1 MAKVKDKERIQK
13 HVNIVNRRASF
24 EYQFLV
30 KYTAGIMLKGT
41 EIKSIRE
48 GNVNMSD
55 AFCTFHNDGLYLHQM
70 HIAKF
75 TEGTYNNHEPTR
87 ERKLLLNK
95 RELNQLQKKSQEQG
109 LTIIPIRVFIS
120 DRGFAKVEIALAR
133 GKKLYDKRE
142 DIKAKDQKRELDR
155 SGY

>member
-1 MAKVKDKERIQK
+1 MAKSKEKDRIQK
-13 HVNIVNRRASF
+13 HVNIVNRRASY
-24 EYQFLV
+24 EYQFLT

-55 AFCTFHNDGLYLHQM
+55 AFCTFHNDCLWVQQM

-75 TEGTYNNHEPTR
+75 TEGTYNNHEPMR

-95 RELNQLQKKSQEQG
+95 RELNQLEKKSQEQG
-109 LTIIPIRVFIS
+109 LTIIPIRIFIS
-120 DRGFAKVEIALAR
+120 ERGFAKVEIALAR
-133 GKKLYDKRE
+133 GKKLFDKRE
-142 DIKAKDQKRELDR
+142 DIKAKDQKREMDR

>member
-1 MAKVKDKERIQK
+1 MAKAKDKERIQK

-41 EIKSIRE
+41 EIKAIRE

-55 AFCTFHNDGLYLHQM
+55 AFCTFHNDGLWVHNM

-75 TEGTYNNHEPTR
+75 TEGTYNNHEPIR

-95 RELNQLQKKSQEQG
+95 REINQLEKKLQEQG
-109 LTIIPIRVFIS
+109 LTIIPIRIFIS
-120 DRGFAKVEIALAR
+120 ERGFAKVEIALAK

-142 DIKAKDQKRELDR
+142 DIKAKDQKREMDR
-155 SGY
+155 EKY

>member
-1 MAKVKDKERIQK
+1 MAKANDKDRIKK

-24 EYQFLV
+24 EYQFLT

-55 AFCTFHNDGLYLHQM
+55 AFCTFHNQGLWLHNM

-75 TEGTYNNHEPTR
+75 TEGTYNNHEPIR

-95 RELNQLQKKSQEQG
+95 RELNQLEKKIQEQG
-109 LTIIPIRVFIS
+109 LTIIPIRIFIS
-120 DRGFAKVEIALAR
+120 ERGFAKVEIALAR
-133 GKKLYDKRE
+133 GKKLFDKRE
-142 DIKAKDQKRELDR
+142 DIKAKDQKREMDR

>member
-1 MAKVKDKERIQK
+1 MAKAKDKERIQK

-41 EIKSIRE
+41 EIKAIRE

-55 AFCTFHNDGLYLHQM
+55 AFCTFHNDGLYVHQM

-75 TEGTYNNHEPTR
+75 TEGTYNNHEPMR

-95 RELNQLQKKSQEQG
+95 RELSQLEKKSQEQG

-120 DRGFAKVEIALAR
+120 ERGFAKVEIALAK
-133 GKKLYDKRE
+133 GKKLFDKRE

-155 SGY
+155 GGY

>member
-1 MAKVKDKERIQK
+1 MAKAKDKERIQK

-24 EYQFLV
+24 EYQFIT
-30 KYTAGIMLKGT
+30 KYIAGIMLKGT

-55 AFCTFHNDGLYLHQM
+55 AFCTFHNDGLYVHQM

-75 TEGTYNNHEPTR
+75 TEGTYNNHEPIR

-95 RELNQLQKKSQEQG
+95 RELNQLEKKLQEQG
-109 LTIIPIRVFIS
+109 LTIIPIRIFIS
-120 DRGFAKVEIALAR
+120 ERGFAKVEIALAK
-133 GKKLYDKRE
+133 GKKLFDKRE
-142 DIKAKDQKRELDR
+142 DIKAKDQKREMDR

>member
-1 MAKVKDKERIQK
+1 MAKANDKDRIKK

-41 EIKSIRE
+41 EIKAIRE
-48 GNVNMSD
+48 GNVTMSD
-55 AFCTFHNDGLYLHQM
+55 AFCTFHNNGLWLHNM

-75 TEGTYNNHEPTR
+75 TEGTYNNHEPVR

-95 RELNQLQKKSQEQG
+95 RELVQLEKKSHEQG

-120 DRGFAKVEIALAR
+120 ERGFAKVEIALAR
-133 GKKLYDKRE
+133 GKKLFDKRE

-155 SGY
+155 GGY